1 VPDEV
6 IAEFSEFKLKRTAF
20 KYITY
25 KIEGSSVVAAERI
38 EKTVAF
44 EVRRG
49 RGPIVH
55 TRRPPKPPPAAQP
68 HPRPHHPAPPPV
80 SAATHPQDFL
90 GTLSEDECRFIVM
103 DHEYKTND
111 GRDADKVVFISWW
124 VRGACVGGIW
134 MVLAWRWNPA
144 SERFCPRPSPS
155 PEVASQHHPQCSLPP
170 GSLTPAR

>member
-1 VPDEV
+1 MPDEV

-55 TRRPPKPPPAAQP
+55 THCPPKPPPAAQP

-80 SAATHPQDFL
+80 SAAT
-90 GTLSEDECRFIVM
+90 TLRTFSAPSRR
-103 DHEYKTND
+103 TS
-111 GRDADKVVFISWW
+111 A
-124 VRGACVGGIW
+124 
-134 MVLAWRWNPA
+134 A
-144 SERFCPRPSPS
+144 SS
-155 PEVASQHHPQCSLPP
+155 
-170 GSLTPAR
+170 